1 MERTRE
7 RIDFREWAKKCLRC
21 GLCTIVCPVH
31 RVEGDEYT
39 AARGRN
45 LLASEASGKKDFNKA
60 FRQRFEKCL
69 LCGSCLPQCPQGI
82 PIDLLTIGVREE
94 MVRKK
99 GLGFAKRAIF
109 RWAMRDRKRF
119 GKILA
124 WACKLQKYLPAG
136 EGKVRHLPAFLSGL
150 GAGRRIPEIAPVF
163 MRDQV
168 KEVSVPAPGVETRRR
183 VGFFMGC
190 AIDYIFPEIGRKII
204 RFLNRQGVEVITPSG
219 QGCCALPVM
228 GAGDMDTAREMALK
242 NVEAFRDL
250 DWVITGCATCGSAL
264 KDYGTFFNQG
274 GESSD
279 RWREFVHK
287 VRDFS
292 EFLIRDLGLSP
303 HGVASGSAGERK
315 MKVTYHD
322 PCHLGRYQGIT
333 EEPRRIISAMPG
345 VELIEMEGADRCCGM
360 GGSFGLLY
368 YETSKK
374 IADQKAMAIRETGAE
389 AVVTT
394 CPGCRMQILDSL
406 RRHGLPQQVLHLIE
420 LLEPDDSQP
429 CQALR

>member
-1 MERTRE
+1 MEKIRE
-7 RIDFREWAKKCLRC
+7 RGDFREWVKKCLRC

-31 RVEGDEYT
+31 QVEGDEYT

-45 LLASEASGKKDFNKA
+45 LLAGEASGKRDFNKA
-60 FRQRFEKCL
+60 FRQRFDKCL

-99 GLGFAKRAIF
+99 GVGFAKGAIF
-109 RWAMRDRKRF
+109 RWAMRDRRRF

-124 WACKLQKYLPAG
+124 WAYKLQKYLPAG
-136 EGKVRHLPAFLSGL
+136 EGKIRHLPAFLSGL

-163 MRDQV
+163 LRDQV
-168 KEVSVPAPGVETRRR
+168 QEISVAAPGVKTRMR

-190 AIDYIFPEIGRKII
+190 AIDYIFPGMGRKII
-204 RFLNRQGVEVITPSG
+204 RFLNRQGVEVITPSA

-228 GAGDMDTAREMALK
+228 GAGDLDTAREMALK

-264 KDYGTFFNQG
+264 KDYGTFFSQG
-274 GESSD
+274 GKSRD
-279 RWREFVHK
+279 RWDPFVHK

-292 EFLIRDLGLSP
+292 EFLVHDLDLSSGLL
-303 HGVASGSAGERK
+303 ASGNAAGEK

-322 PCHLGRYQGIT
+322 PCHLSRYQRIT
-333 EEPRRIISAMPG
+333 EEPRRIISSMPG
-345 VELIEMEGADRCCGM
+345 VELIEMEGADLCCGM
-360 GGSFGLLY
+360 GGSFGFSY
-368 YETSKK
+368 YETS
-374 IADQKAMAIRETGAE
+374 R
-389 AVVTT
+389 
-394 CPGCRMQILDSL
+394 
-406 RRHGLPQQVLHLIE
+406 
-420 LLEPDDSQP
+420 
-429 CQALR
+429 